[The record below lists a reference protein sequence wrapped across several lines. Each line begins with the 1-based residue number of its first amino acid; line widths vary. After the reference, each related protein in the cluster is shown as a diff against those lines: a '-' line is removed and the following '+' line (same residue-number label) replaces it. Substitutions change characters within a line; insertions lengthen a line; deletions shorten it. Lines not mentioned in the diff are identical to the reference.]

1 VRDAVD
7 REHTGAGGEG
17 QGGEGGETTAVRI
30 AAFGR
35 WLAQERDLRGLT
47 RAAVVAST
55 KLPPALVDALESGDA
70 ARMPPP
76 AYVVGYL
83 RSYAA
88 AVGLDADEVVLRY
101 QEAAAAPAAGAV
113 HGPGAR
119 TVRVIVAVALAIA
132 LALAGLGAWAFLA
145 DG

>member
-1 VRDAVD
+1 VRDTVEREDTKAV
-7 REHTGAGGEG
+7 
-17 QGGEGGETTAVRI
+17 GEGGGGESAAVRV

-35 WLAQERDLRGLT
+35 WLAQARELRGLS

-55 KLPPALVDALESGDA
+55 KLPPTLVDALESGDA

-101 QEAAAAPAAGAV
+101 QETAAAPAAGAA
-113 HGPGAR
+113 PGSGTR
-119 TVRVIVAVALAIA
+119 TVRVIVAVV
-132 LALAGLGAWAFLA
+132 LALAVAGVGAWALLA
-145 DG
+145 GG

>member
-1 VRDAVD
+1 VD
-7 REHTGAGGEG
+7 RENTGAGGEG
-17 QGGEGGETTAVRI
+17 GDGGETAAVRI

-113 HGPGAR
+113 PGPGAR
-119 TVRVIVAVALAIA
+119 TVRVIVAVVLAIA
-132 LALAGLGAWAFLA
+132 LAVAGLGAWALLA